1 MKLPG
6 GRLEKGA
13 PADLVLFDAD
23 APYRLEVA
31 KFRSKCKNSP
41 FDGRPVQGK
50 VLATMV
56 SGRVVY
62 RDELAPQELA
72 A

>member
-6 GRLEKGA
+6 GKLDKGA

-23 APYRLEVA
+23 APRRIEVSR
-31 KFRSKCKNSP
+31 FRSKCKNSP
-41 FDGRPVQGK
+41 FDGRPVQGR

-56 SGRVVY
+56 SGAVVF
-62 RDELAPQELA
+62 RDEAAPAELA

>member
-6 GRLEKGA
+6 GRLDKGA

-23 APYRLEVA
+23 APRRIDVA
-31 KFRSKCKNSP
+31 RFRSKCKNSP

-56 SGRVVY
+56 SGAVVF
-62 RDELAPQELA
+62 RDEAAPAELA